1 MLMDFY
7 WHIMHLWFFVAQ
19 FGLPDHL
26 ISPMLS
32 RTSSVSFQDFSLTP
46 LKRKYWGDEGGGGGV
61 VSILLVEICLA
72 LFIFFIL
79 NDISK

>member
-46 LKRKYWGDEGGGGGV
+46 LKRKYWGDEGGGGRGCEYTV
-61 VSILLVEICLA
+61 GRD
-72 LFIFFIL
+72 LFSFVHLFYT
-79 NDISK
+79 